1 MLFVYNL
8 LLYLITPFLAA
19 SLLLRSLRAP
29 EYRKRIK
36 ERFGILPPGLH
47 KGYIWLHSVSVG
59 ETVAAEPLVKALLT
73 HYPHRRLLVT
83 TMTPT
88 GSEQVFRS
96 FGDTVDHVY
105 APYDL
110 PGSVRRFLNTTEPC
124 IAVIMETELWPN
136 VLRQCFER
144 NIPTALINARL
155 SQASANGY
163 ARAPSVSGMMMAK
176 LGGVAAQNQV
186 DGERFVQLG
195 LPRERLRITGSI
207 KFDHSISQ
215 DVMETTAILREEWQG
230 ASKRPVWIAAS
241 THSGEDQ
248 IILEAHRLLLND
260 DISALL
266 ILVPRHPERFE
277 EVYSLCAQE
286 GMQISRRSSKEVVR
300 SETQLVLGDTM
311 GELAA
316 LYGACDIAF
325 VGGSLVERGGHNP
338 IEPAAWGLPVLVGEH
353 TFNFQEIVEQ
363 LLAQGGAHRVYK
375 AEDIAEQVK
384 SILTNAQRH
393 AEAGAANK
401 AVVEANRGATQRQLA
416 LVRELLPE

>member
-1 MLFVYNL
+1 MLFLYNF

-19 SLLLRSLRAP
+19 SLLLRSVRAP
-29 EYRKRIK
+29 EYRKRIG
-36 ERFGILPPGLH
+36 ERFGLLPDGLH

-59 ETVAAEPLVKALLT
+59 ETVAAEPLVKALLRD
-73 HYPHRRLLVT
+73 YPHRRLLVT

-88 GSEQVFRS
+88 GSEQVLRS
-96 FGDTVDHVY
+96 FGNQVDHVY

-110 PGSVRRFLNTTEPC
+110 PGSVRRFLNNTQPC
-124 IAVIMETELWPN
+124 MAVIMETELWPN
-136 VLRQCFER
+136 VLRQCSER
-144 NIPTALINARL
+144 NIPAVLINARL
-155 SQASANGY
+155 SKASAKGY
-163 ARAPSVSGMMMAK
+163 ARAPSVSGMMMSK

-207 KFDHSISQ
+207 KFDHSISP
-215 DVMETTAILREEWQG
+215 DVMKTTAILREEWQG

-241 THSGEDQ
+241 THSGEDE
-248 IILEAHRLLLND
+248 IILKAHRLLLND

-286 GMQISRRSSKEVVR
+286 GMEISRRSSREAVR
-300 SETQLVLGDTM
+300 SHTQLVLGDTM

-325 VGGSLVERGGHNP
+325 VGGSLVARGGHNP

-363 LLAQGGAHRVYK
+363 LLAQGGAHRVHN

-384 SILTNAQRH
+384 SILTNSQRH

>member
-1 MLFVYNL
+1 MLFVYNF

-19 SLLLRSLRAP
+19 SLLLRSIRAP

-36 ERFGILPPGLH
+36 ERFGLLPEGLH
-47 KGYIWLHSVSVG
+47 KDYIWLHSVSVG
-59 ETVAAEPLVKALLT
+59 ETVAAEPLVKALLRD
-73 HYPHRRLLVT
+73 YPQRRLLVT

-96 FGDTVDHVY
+96 FGDKVDHVY

-110 PGSVRRFLNTTEPC
+110 PGSVRRFLNNTAPC
-124 IAVIMETELWPN
+124 MAVIMETELWPN
-136 VLRQCFER
+136 VLRQCSDR
-144 NIPTALINARL
+144 KIPTALINARL
-155 SQASANGY
+155 SKSSAAGY
-163 ARAPSVSGMMMAK
+163 ARAPSVSSMMMSR
-176 LGGVAAQNQV
+176 LGGVAAQSQA

-207 KFDHSISQ
+207 KFDHTISE
-215 DVMETTAILREEWQG
+215 DVMETTAILRKEWQG

-241 THSGEDQ
+241 THSGEDE
-248 IILEAHRLLLND
+248 IILQAHRLLLND
-260 DISALL
+260 DIAALL

-277 EVYSLCAQE
+277 EVYTLCASE
-286 GMQISRRSSKEVVR
+286 RMQISRRSSKEAVR

-325 VGGSLVERGGHNP
+325 VGGSLVARGGHNP

-353 TFNFQEIVEQ
+353 TFNFQEIVEL

-384 SILTNAQRH
+384 SILIDSKRH

-416 LVRELLPE
+416 LVRELLPQ